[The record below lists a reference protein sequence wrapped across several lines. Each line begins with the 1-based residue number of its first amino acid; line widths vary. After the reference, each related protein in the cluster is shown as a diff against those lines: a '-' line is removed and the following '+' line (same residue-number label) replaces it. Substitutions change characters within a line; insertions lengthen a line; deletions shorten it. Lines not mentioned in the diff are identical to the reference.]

1 MKNPWFVTL
10 GRSTITV
17 ENREEISA
25 MAFILGPD
33 KFVDEIW
40 RLRRA
45 GKRIPKP
52 RSLSWP
58 KTCRTATGYVLANS
72 PAPAET
78 NVTPIKRRKP

>member
-1 MKNPWFVTL
+1 MIIPTDA
-10 GRSTITV
+10 
-17 ENREEISA
+17 REELGA

-45 GKRIPKP
+45 GRRIPKP

-58 KTCRTATGYVLANS
+58 KTCRTATGYVLANP
-72 PAPAET
+72 PAPAES